1 LLKDIAI
8 TRKRC
13 YLIWYQIPNF
23 GEFREFIPAKFR
35 SFRNCVKIILHPPY
49 YPHRQPW
56 LGRLWQVLA
65 LFLVQNCPPEAA
77 AASAA
82 SSRAALM
89 EQRAGTNSWRVVDK
103 MRDDTSLLG
112 LLKCTVR

>member
-1 LLKDIAI
+1 
-8 TRKRC
+8 
-13 YLIWYQIPNF
+13 
-23 GEFREFIPAKFR
+23 
-35 SFRNCVKIILHPPY
+35 
-49 YPHRQPW
+49 
-56 LGRLWQVLA
+56 LA

-112 LLKCTVR
+112 PYFLLIDKSRVSDPH